1 MAGEFEFASDLHRDG
16 ALFGATLRSPHASA
30 RIRSIDVAPA
40 LRIPGIRCALTH
52 EDVPGRP
59 TYGLEVPDQPV
70 LAADR
75 VRFHGE
81 PVAIVAA
88 ETAALARRGIA
99 AIEVDYEP
107 LAGDHRPRGR
117 DPARRAG
124 AAPGGQRAAA
134 HRGAPRSRRLA
145 RA

>member
-1 MAGEFEFASDLHRDG
+1 M
-16 ALFGATLRSPHASA
+16 
-30 RIRSIDVAPA
+30 
-40 LRIPGIRCALTH
+40 
-52 EDVPGRP
+52 
-59 TYGLEVPDQPV
+59 

-107 LAGDHRPRGR
+107 LAAITDPEEAIRPDAPALHPEGNVLRRIEVRHGD
-117 DPARRAG
+117 DA
-124 AAPGGQRAAA
+124 
-134 HRGAPRSRRLA
+134 LA